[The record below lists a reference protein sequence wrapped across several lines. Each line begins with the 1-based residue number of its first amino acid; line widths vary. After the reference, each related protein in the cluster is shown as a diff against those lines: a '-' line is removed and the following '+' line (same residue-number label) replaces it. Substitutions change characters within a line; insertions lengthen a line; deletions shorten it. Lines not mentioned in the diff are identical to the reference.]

1 MTVIRRTALATALLA
16 AAACG
21 MDRATQPRS
30 PTDQPSFARRG
41 ATPTI
46 TDISPSSASL
56 TIGAGSDF
64 TVSVANPSANSSA
77 GNLSVVATIV
87 QGNASRAAGSAQPTC
102 AGTPG
107 LLPPNTGCVVPITV
121 TASNVASG
129 SGTLSPGNAKLVF
142 TLVAG
147 SGTSATTLD
156 KVTVK
161 VTLTGDVYVA
171 DLQLHFTS
179 LEIGS
184 TALNTY
190 TMTLGNST
198 GADQSIYSVQ
208 GYIVQGDVVHV
219 AGSAN
224 VCGLTG
230 VVPANGCTFDWHAF
244 AQNNQP
250 NETGTLVAGPATLRL
265 DLIHFDGT
273 TSSIVE
279 TLLISVE
286 LTSP

>member
-1 MTVIRRTALATALLA
+1 MAIRTTALAAALLG

-21 MDRATQPRS
+21 MDRTTQLLS
-30 PTDQPSFARRG
+30 PTDQASFARKA

-46 TDISPSSASL
+46 TEVSPSSASL
-56 TIGAGSDF
+56 TIGFGSDF
-64 TVSVANPSANSSA
+64 TVAVANPAPNASA

-107 LLPPNTGCVVPITV
+107 LLPPNTGCAVPITV
-121 TASNVASG
+121 TPSNEASG
-129 SGTLSPGNAKLVF
+129 SGTLSAGNAKLVF

-147 SGTSATTLD
+147 SGASATTLD
-156 KVTVK
+156 TKTVK
-161 VTLTGDVYVA
+161 VTLIGGVYVA
-171 DLQLHFTS
+171 DVQLHFTS
-179 LEIGS
+179 LQIGS

-190 TMTLGNST
+190 TMTLGNGT

-208 GYIVQGDVVHV
+208 GYIVQGAVIHV

-224 VCGLTG
+224 VCDLTG
-230 VVPANGCTFDWHAF
+230 IVPAGGCTFDWHTF
-244 AQNNQP
+244 AQNSQP
-250 NETGTLVAGPATLRL
+250 NETGTLVAGSATLRL

-279 TLLISVE
+279 TRLISVE